1 MCKGCG
7 QPVHESMDRK
17 NERRYVADLP
27 SRCHA
32 CTTLGHRMDE
42 YRGDN
47 VSQPQALRFGVHLK
61 ERATSRS

>member
-1 MCKGCG
+1 
-7 QPVHESMDRK
+7 MDRK

-61 ERATSRS
+61 PPTKRTQS